1 MSRGRAA
8 ALALAAA
15 LAVAAGCGGCG
26 GSSSGGSGAAV
37 DYQHNRWD
45 YFRFEE
51 RVGALPSPNYLPW
64 AMHREDAGGG
74 EVLVACRWPDEAFPL
89 RYYVAPPE
97 IPEALAGETVTRTP
111 GDYVAAVDEAFRAW
125 QLAIG
130 PPVKFERSE
139 SPRDVAFTVQL
150 LTKIEAVPQGQV
162 LGVVRGESHRCTV
175 KGAGATPDRVDIDF
189 APNEAT
195 VYIVDSM
202 GLLTPRQV
210 RAVALHEIGHLLGVS
225 GQHSPLAG
233 DVMYEVAG
241 DRRIEALSEHDKN
254 TLRALYALAPG
265 TVYAHLGEAHEPRSN
280 GVRADP
286 PKLADETRDA
296 RHGFAVHFPARWQVI
311 QTPNG
316 WIAVDGVSWDYDA
329 SIQVI
334 SARGSVGS
342 YLSLLSGKGRA
353 RGDDVRSEWF
363 ELDGAPVA
371 RLISKGD
378 ERAEQ
383 TDLVDWGD
391 GFVLVVMADSRAQDF
406 EFYRPWFQRVLLSV
420 EPVDPKFKRKAAH

>member
-1 MSRGRAA
+1 MSRV
-8 ALALAAA
+8 LALVLA
-15 LAVAAGCGGCG
+15 LGASAAGCGGG
-26 GSSSGGSGAAV
+26 NGTPPPV
-37 DYQHNRWD
+37 DYQQNRWD

-64 AMHREDAGGG
+64 AMHREVAAGE
-74 EVLVACRWPDEAFPL
+74 EVLVACRWPDAAFPL
-89 RYYVAPPE
+89 RYFVAAPD
-97 IPEALAGETVTRTP
+97 IPEELAGETVQRRP
-111 GDYVAAVDEAFRAW
+111 ADYVAAVDDAFAAW
-125 QLAIG
+125 QKAIG
-130 PPVKFERSE
+130 GPVRFERTE
-139 SPRDVAFTVQL
+139 DPDDAALAVHLTV
-150 LTKIEAVPQGQV
+150 KIEDVPEAAGQV
-162 LGVVRGESHRCTV
+162 LGVVRGEADRCSVTS
-175 KGAGATPDRVDIDF
+175 ADATPDRVEIQF
-189 APNEAT
+189 APKEAT
-195 VYIVDSM
+195 LFIADSM

-254 TLRALYALAPG
+254 TLRALYRIPPG
-265 TVYAHLGEAHEPRSN
+265 TVYARLAEVRERPEN
-280 GVRADP
+280 DVRAEP

-296 RHGFAVHFPARWQVI
+296 RHGFAVHFPKRWQKI
-311 QTPNG
+311 PTPNG

-342 YLSLLSGKGRA
+342 YLSLLAGKGRA
-353 RGDDVRSEWF
+353 RGDDVRSEFF

-371 RLISKGD
+371 RLISRGS

-391 GFVLVVMADSRAQDF
+391 GLVLVVMADSRSQDF

-420 EPVDPKFKRKAAH
+420 EPVDPKFKPSQRLPR

>member
-1 MSRGRAA
+1 MKR
-8 ALALAAA
+8 ALALV
-15 LAVAAGCGGCG
+15 LAVGAAAGCSGG
-26 GSSSGGSGAAV
+26 GSATPV
-37 DYQHNRWD
+37 EYEHNRWD
-45 YFRFEE
+45 YFRFED
-51 RVGALPSPNYLPW
+51 RVGALPTPNYLPW
-64 AMHREDAGGG
+64 AMSREQAPGG
-74 EVLVACRWPDEAFPL
+74 EILVACRWPDEAFPL
-89 RYYVAPPE
+89 RYFVAAPE
-97 IPEALAGETVTRTP
+97 IPEALAGETGQRSP
-111 GDYVAAVDEAFRAW
+111 ADYVAAVEQAFASW
-125 QLAIG
+125 QKAIG
-130 PPVKFERSE
+130 PPVRFERTE
-139 SPRDVAFTVQL
+139 NAVEAALTVQL
-150 LTKIEAVPQGQV
+150 LVKIEEIPEVQGQV
-162 LGVVRGESHRCTV
+162 LGVVHGEADRCSV
-175 KGAGATPDRVDIDF
+175 KGSGATPDRVEIQF
-189 APNEAT
+189 APREAT
-195 VYIVDSM
+195 LYIADPM

-254 TLRALYALAPG
+254 TLRALYALPPG
-265 TVYAHLGEAHEPRSN
+265 TVYARLADVRERPKSE
-280 GVRADP
+280 VRAEP

-296 RHGFAVHFPARWQVI
+296 RHGFAVHFPKRWQAI
-311 QTPNG
+311 ATPNG

-342 YLSLLSGKGRA
+342 YLSLLAGKGRA
-353 RGDDVRSEWF
+353 RGDDVRSEFF

-371 RLISKGD
+371 RLIARGD

-391 GFVLVVMADSRAQDF
+391 GFVLVVMADSRARDF

-420 EPVDPKFKRKAAH
+420 EPVDPKFKAKAAH

>member
-1 MSRGRAA
+1 MSRRAA
-8 ALALAAA
+8 ALALAAG
-15 LAVAAGCGGCG
+15 LAAAAGCGG
-26 GSSSGGSGAAV
+26 GASPDKAAPV

-51 RVGALPSPNYLPW
+51 RVGPLPGPNYLPW
-64 AMHREDAGGG
+64 VMYRKELAGD
-74 EVLVACRWPDEAFPL
+74 EILVACRWPDEAFPL

-97 IPEALAGETVTRTP
+97 IPEALAGETVARTP
-111 GDYVAAVDEAFRAW
+111 ADYVTAIDEAFRAW

-130 PPVKFERSE
+130 PPVKFERSD
-139 SPRDVAFTVQL
+139 SPRDAAFSVQL
-150 LTKIEAVPQGQV
+150 LTRIEEVPQGQV

-175 KGAGATPDRVDIDF
+175 KSSGATPERVEIDF
-189 APNEAT
+189 APHEAT
-195 VYIVDSM
+195 VYIVDSL

-254 TLRALYALAPG
+254 TLRALYALPPG
-265 TVYAHLGEAHEPRSN
+265 TVYAHLGEPHPPQSS

-391 GFVLVVMADSRAQDF
+391 GFVLVVMADSRVQDF

-420 EPVDPKFKRKAAH
+420 EPVDPKFKTKAAH